1 VSCFVAT
8 LILAGIV
15 AKGFG
20 VIAIIFALG
29 MIVGMILMFTITRRF
44 RR

>member
-1 VSCFVAT
+1 MSYSIAMLV
-8 LILAGIV
+8 LAGIV

-20 VIAIIFALG
+20 VIAIIFGLG
-29 MIVGMILMFTITRRF
+29 ILVGVILTFSVTRRF